1 MMKNPPHP
9 GLLFAESLRALE
21 LGIAE
26 AARRLGMSRVS
37 LSRVANGR
45 AAISSDLALRLET
58 AGLST
63 ARFWMA
69 LQVAY
74 DLSHARRKKQ
84 PKIIPLQERPG
95 QAV

>member
-9 GLLFAESLRALE
+9 GLLLAESLRALE
-21 LGIAE
+21 LG
-26 AARRLGMSRVS
+26 
-37 LSRVANGR
+37 
-45 AAISSDLALRLET
+45 SSDLALRLET

-63 ARFWMA
+63 ASFWMA

-95 QAV
+95 QAA

>member
-1 MMKNPPHP
+1 M
-9 GLLFAESLRALE
+9 
-21 LGIAE
+21 GIAE

-45 AAISSDLALRLET
+45 AAISTDLALRLET

-69 LQVAY
+69 LQLAY

-84 PKIIPLQERPG
+84 PRIIPLQERPG
-95 QAV
+95 QAA